1 VPRLRLVGMRGSV
14 RGGAMKVSSVQVVT
28 GKDGIPL
35 MTRDTEPFF
44 VEQWSDVKGTD
55 KFYLS
60 LLG

>member
-1 VPRLRLVGMRGSV
+1 MRGSV